1 MARSPVVLALLQQ
14 GEAAA
19 SAEDTRGLRQ
29 IADSLEA
36 LGELSAEDRQVLG
49 HLRSMLGGLYAARR
63 QEAEAIA
70 AWDAAVAADP
80 DQVNAAYNAGQAAY
94 TQGDFLGA
102 RRRWEA
108 ALTRAPDDLDLHRKV
123 VQACFALGDGDAGEA
138 ALAALK
144 EAWAKTPQAEGTG
157 LVEVVID
164 QLRVAGARVM
174 ASQTLR
180 PAHQDLWYEITWR
193 VYGADGKVDFSVQL
207 ETSAYGREVGTPF
220 LMGLTRGTQH
230 RSVGPGFHARP
241 PYLVAREIAVGHI
254 QRQLES

>member
-1 MARSPVVLALLQQ
+1 MVREVAQLIGERQKGFQQRRRVVGKAERKHIHVRSP
-14 GEAAA
+14 
-19 SAEDTRGLRQ
+19 LR
-29 IADSLEA
+29 DW
-36 LGELSAEDRQVLG
+36 V
-49 HLRSMLGGLYAARR
+49 
-63 QEAEAIA
+63 
-70 AWDAAVAADP
+70 
-80 DQVNAAYNAGQAAY
+80 
-94 TQGDFLGA
+94 
-102 RRRWEA
+102 
-108 ALTRAPDDLDLHRKV
+108 RAPDDLDLHRKV

-144 EAWAKTPQAEGTG
+144 EAWSKTPQAEGTG